1 MKTITRPAVASLCI
15 LFASTAYGFGGGS
28 CIPVTGVV
36 QSVPDPT
43 CGVLSAMNGW
53 PQSEAPDQF
62 LAALP
67 PTPGVGPG
75 DVCLAIKGFGTAQ
88 FSGFSGLTAVPVG
101 NWTPSQTGPTTPF
114 VPLAPTSSTLNPYGA
129 TPFNFATG
137 VRAGLTVFTS
147 QAVLKGK
154 VYAGRKL
161 LEGSLYTKDTGVIE
175 LAPTGGKVGQI
186 LKIVGG
192 NGAFA
197 GASGTIT
204 VAGQELGGFAFYS
217 GEVCGAK

>member
-1 MKTITRPAVASLCI
+1 VKTITRPAVASLCI

-43 CGVLSAMNGW
+43 C
-53 PQSEAPDQF
+53 
-62 LAALP
+62 
-67 PTPGVGPG
+67 
-75 DVCLAIKGFGTAQ
+75 AIKTDPKYSWPGTVEAADPLLVNFGVPAEQACLTIRGFGTAQ
-88 FSGFSGLTAVPVG
+88 FSGVSGLTTVGVG
-101 NWTPSQTGPTTPF
+101 NPQAGNS
-114 VPLAPTSSTLNPYGA
+114 A
-129 TPFNFATG
+129 TPLGFAPAT
-137 VRAGLTVFTS
+137 VRSGLTVFTS
-147 QAVLKGK
+147 QAVLNGQ

-161 LEGSLYTKDTGVIE
+161 LKGTLYTKDTGVIE
-175 LAPTGGKVGQI
+175 LAPTSGKVGQI

-192 NGAFA
+192 GGDFA